1 MVYRVFVEKKKELA
15 NEAKS
20 LCEDIR
26 NLLRIESIED
36 VRILNRYDVENISR
50 ELFDYAVK
58 TVFSEPQLDVVSSAL
73 DNDGASVFA
82 VEYLPGQFDQ
92 RADSAAQCIQI
103 ISQGERPTVR
113 TAKVYMLYGALTD
126 GQLAEIKKY
135 VINPVEARL
144 AAMEK
149 PETLKINY
157 DIPTT
162 VETLEGFNGLSREEL
177 AAYITRSGLAMDL
190 DDIAFCQE
198 YFRSEQREPT
208 ITEIRMIDTYW
219 SDHCRHTTFTTTID
233 KVSFEDELIE
243 GAYRE
248 YLDTRADL
256 NRTKPVNLM
265 DVATLAVRALK
276 KAGKLNKLDESEE
289 INACTV
295 KINVDVDGVQ

>member
-1 MVYRVFVEKKKELA
+1 MEK
-15 NEAKS
+15 
-20 LCEDIR
+20 
-26 NLLRIESIED
+26 
-36 VRILNRYDVENISR
+36 VRLWMKPLKVPMKRHVTGSHWNFPKMNRYDVENISR

-177 AAYITRSGLAMDL
+177 AAFITRYGLAMDL

-208 ITEIRMIDTYW
+208 ITEIRMMVGSRCSLRKYVRSM
-219 SDHCRHTTFTTTID
+219 SDF
-233 KVSFEDELIE
+233 S
-243 GAYRE
+243 
-248 YLDTRADL
+248 
-256 NRTKPVNLM
+256 
-265 DVATLAVRALK
+265 
-276 KAGKLNKLDESEE
+276 AGRR
-289 INACTV
+289 
-295 KINVDVDGVQ
+295 